1 MHKTIIIK
9 TLGSKFYIF
18 GFAIPN
24 LHFKV
29 LKLSLLSIHYTNIF
43 IIAIIELKCTFLI
56 FKIFNNV
63 KIHIIMNI
71 VSLASL
77 YLDKIHNTYH
87 FVTIRKRNLLTK
99 NESIIFLRMKY
110 IHICQ
115 SKIII
120 LLYICTKLSFHYV
133 QNYHFTMYKKG
144 IHMNTDRNKPHSCK
158 QY

>member
-1 MHKTIIIK
+1 MHKTFIIK
-9 TLGSKFYIF
+9 TLGLKFYIS
-18 GFAIPN
+18 GFAIPY
-24 LHFKV
+24 LYFKV
-29 LKLSLLSIHYTNIF
+29 LKLSILSIHYSNIF
-43 IIAIIELKCTFLI
+43 IIAIIELKCILLII

-120 LLYICTKLSFHYV
+120 LLYICTKLSFHSV
-133 QNYHFTMYKKG
+133 QK
-144 IHMNTDRNKPHSCK
+144 I
-158 QY
+158 